1 VTCDRVFVTCDRV
14 FVTCDRVFVTCD
26 HMVFS
31 GKGSDTSAWHDEQ
44 CIGTRMFSEG
54 HASVH
59 QRFLKMNECDDYY
72 DEYLSD

>member
-1 VTCDRVFVTCDRV
+1 
-14 FVTCDRVFVTCD
+14 
-26 HMVFS
+26 MVFS